1 MLIAARPSVS
11 AASPCEASRLRPHTL
26 EVNKTL
32 TAIGRGST
40 MVGLLCMV
48 ASSKTSRPWL
58 LLAGQLLAGLGII
71 LLLVHFW
78 MLWKQ
83 RRP

>member
-1 MLIAARPSVS
+1 MLISARPSVS
-11 AASPCEASRLRPHTL
+11 AASPWSPPRLRPHTL
-26 EVNKTL
+26 EVSKNL

-40 MVGLLCMV
+40 MVGLLCIV

-58 LLAGQLLAGLGII
+58 LLAGQLLAGLGIV